1 MALEGSLLPIDVLME
16 RGAFSSITC
25 LTVVCMIDAMLR
37 GRRLLKF
44 IGLETPTKI
53 PFRLPPRL
61 LGAGPAD
68 DPCPTF
74 AKAVFALE
82 RTLRSLS
89 FVAFLRAVMA
99 SRRIFLLLLF
109 GRLLCVCKR
118 CPRDEAEMRRMVAE
132 PSFRRALES
141 ACMARMSSDFAKL
154 NAADILTFELL
165 PADKRFAKVLI
176 LSADAVLGADT
187 ESATSIE
194 VQTNQR
200 NMRSPFY
207 VV

>member
-1 MALEGSLLPIDVLME
+1 ME

-25 LTVVCMIDAMLR
+25 LTVVCMIDAMFR

-44 IGLETPTKI
+44 TGLEIPTKM

-61 LGAGPAD
+61 LGAGLAD
-68 DPCPTF
+68 APCPTF
-74 AKAVFALE
+74 ARAVLALE

-89 FVAFLRAVMA
+89 LAAAFLSAAMA
-99 SRRIFLLLLF
+99 SRLIFLLLLF
-109 GRLLCVCKR
+109 GRLPCVCKR
-118 CPRDEAEMRRMVAE
+118 CPRDEAEIRRMVAE
-132 PSFRRALES
+132 PSLRRALER
-141 ACMARMSSDFAKL
+141 ACTARISSDFARL

-165 PADKRFAKVLI
+165 PADKRFDRVLI